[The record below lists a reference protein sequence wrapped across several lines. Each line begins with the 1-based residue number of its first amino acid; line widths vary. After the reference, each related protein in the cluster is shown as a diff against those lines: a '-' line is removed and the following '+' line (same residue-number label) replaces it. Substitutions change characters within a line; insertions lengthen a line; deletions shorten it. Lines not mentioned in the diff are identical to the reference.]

1 MPAKQIIFDAE
12 ARVALKRGADTLA
25 DAVKVTLGPRG
36 RNVVIQKSFGAP
48 LVTCDGVTVAK
59 EIELPDPYENMGAQL
74 LESIATKTNDVAGDG
89 TTTATLLGQEILH
102 EGLKNVTAGADPMQ
116 LKIGIDKA
124 VVAAVDA
131 ITAQS
136 RAVSTHEEILQV
148 AAIAANDPAND
159 SNIGTIVAEAIGKVG
174 EDGAIT
180 IEEGRTSETMVD
192 IVEGMQFD
200 RGFLSP
206 NFVTDAQEQV
216 VEFEN
221 PYILINTE
229 KISSVATLVPIME
242 KAMQL
247 GRPLF
252 IIAEDVEG
260 EALSAL
266 VVNKLRGT
274 LQVAAVKAPGFG
286 DRRKEMLEDIAILTD
301 GQVISEETG
310 IRLENIVVGM
320 LGTARRVVVDK
331 DNTTIVGG
339 SGARE
344 AVEGRVAQIRTQI
357 EETTSEYDREKLEE
371 RLAKLAGG
379 VAVVNVGAA
388 TEVEMK
394 EKKARFEDALAATR
408 AAVEE
413 GIVPGGGTALLRAS
427 ASLSG
432 LELDGDQN
440 TGLDIIRRSLLSPV
454 RAIAENAGLEG
465 SVVLAKVQEGEGNYG
480 FNAATDAYG
489 DMLEAG
495 IVDPTK
501 VVRSALQNASSIAGL
516 LLTTET
522 LVTEIEEPPDAAA
535 AAAAAADPHA
545 GHFH

>member
-1 MPAKQIIFDAE
+1 MPAKQIIFDEE

-74 LESIATKTNDVAGDG
+74 LQSIATKTNDVAGDG

-131 ITAQS
+131 ITARS
-136 RAVSTHEEILQV
+136 RAVNTHEEILQV
-148 AAIAANDPAND
+148 ASIAANDPAND
-159 SNIGTIVAEAIGKVG
+159 SNIGATVAEALEKVG
-174 EDGAIT
+174 KDGAIT
-180 IEEGRTSETMVD
+180 IEEGNTSETAVD

-206 NFVTDAQEQV
+206 NFVTDMQAQV
-216 VEFEN
+216 VEFAN

-229 KISSVATLVPIME
+229 KISTVTDLVPIME

-252 IIAEDVEG
+252 IIAEDIEG
-260 EALSAL
+260 EALSTL
-266 VVNKLRGT
+266 VVNKLRGN
-274 LQVAAVKAPGFG
+274 LQVAAVKSPGFG
-286 DRRKEMLEDIAILTD
+286 DRRKEMLEDIAILTG

-331 DNTTIVGG
+331 DNTTIVDG
-339 SGARE
+339 SGAKE
-344 AVEGRVAQIRTQI
+344 SVEGRVAQIRTQI

-413 GIVPGGGTALLRAS
+413 GIVPGGGIALLRAA
-427 ASLSG
+427 ASLSD
-432 LELDGDQN
+432 LELAGDQE
-440 TGLDIIRRSLLSPV
+440 TGINIIRRSLLSPV
-454 RAIAENAGLEG
+454 RAIAENAGMEG
-465 SVVLAKVQEGEGNYG
+465 SVVVAKVQEGEGNYG
-480 FNAATDAYG
+480 FNAATSEYG
-489 DMLEAG
+489 DMLEEG
-495 IVDPTK
+495 VVDPTK

-522 LVTEIEEPPDAAA
+522 LITEIEEPPDAD
-535 AAAAAADPHA
+535 AAAADPHA

>member
-1 MPAKQIIFDAE
+1 MPAKQIIFDEE

-124 VVAAVDA
+124 VDAVVDA
-131 ITAQS
+131 ISAQS
-136 RAVSTHEEILQV
+136 RAVDTHEEILQV
-148 AAIAANDPAND
+148 ASIAANDPAND
-159 SNIGTIVAEAIGKVG
+159 SNIGTIVAESIEKVG
-174 EDGAIT
+174 NDGAIT
-180 IEEGRTSETMVD
+180 IEEGKTSETMVD

-200 RGFLSP
+200 RGFLSS
-206 NFVTDAQEQV
+206 NFVTDVQAQV

-221 PYILINTE
+221 PFILINTE
-229 KISSVATLVPIME
+229 KISTVTDLAPIME
-242 KAMQL
+242 KAAQL

-252 IIAEDVEG
+252 VIAEDVEG
-260 EALSAL
+260 EALSTL
-266 VVNKLRGT
+266 VVNKLRGI

-286 DRRKEMLEDIAILTD
+286 DRRKEMLEDIATLTG

-310 IRLENIVVGM
+310 IRLENVVIGM

-339 SGARE
+339 TGAKE
-344 AVEGRVAQIRTQI
+344 SVDGRVAQIRRQI

-379 VAVVNVGAA
+379 IAVVNVGAA

-408 AAVEE
+408 AAIEE
-413 GIVPGGGTALLRAS
+413 GIVPGGGIALLRAAS
-427 ASLSG
+427 ALG
-432 LELDGDQN
+432 HLELEGDQE
-440 TGLDIIRRSLLSPV
+440 TGLNIIRRSLLSPV
-454 RAIAENAGLEG
+454 RAIAENAGMEG
-465 SVVLAKVQEGEGNYG
+465 SVVVAKIQEGEGNFG
-480 FNAATDAYG
+480 FNAATTEYG
-489 DMLEAG
+489 DMLEEG
-495 IVDPTK
+495 IIDPTK

-516 LLTTET
+516 LLITET
-522 LVTEIEEPPDAAA
+522 LITEIEEPPSMAG
-535 AAAAAADPHA
+535 AADPHA

>member
-1 MPAKQIIFDAE
+1 MPAKQIIFDEE

-124 VVAAVDA
+124 VGAVVDA
-131 ITAQS
+131 ISTQS
-136 RAVSTHEEILQV
+136 RAVNTHEEILQV
-148 AAIAANDPAND
+148 ASIAANDPAND
-159 SNIGTIVAEAIGKVG
+159 SNIGTIVAEAINKVG
-174 EDGAIT
+174 NDGAIT
-180 IEEGRTSETMVD
+180 IEEGKTSETQVD

-206 NFVTDAQEQV
+206 NFVTDQQAQV

-221 PYILINTE
+221 PFVLINTE
-229 KISSVATLVPIME
+229 KITTVMDLAPIME
-242 KAMQL
+242 KAVQL
-247 GRPLF
+247 ARPLF

-260 EALSAL
+260 EALSTL
-266 VVNKLRGT
+266 VVNKLRGI

-286 DRRKEMLEDIAILTD
+286 DRRKEMLEDIATLTG

-310 IRLENIVVGM
+310 IRLENVVIGM
-320 LGTARRVVVDK
+320 LGTARRVVIDK

-339 SGARE
+339 SGAKE
-344 AVEGRVAQIRTQI
+344 NVDGRVEQIRRQI
-357 EETTSEYDREKLEE
+357 EDTTSEYDREKLEE

-408 AAVEE
+408 AAIEE
-413 GIVPGGGTALLRAS
+413 GIVPGGGIALLRAAAALDS
-427 ASLSG
+427 
-432 LELDGDQN
+432 LELDGDQE
-440 TGLDIIRRSLLSPV
+440 TGRNIIRRSLLSPV
-454 RAIAENAGLEG
+454 RAIAENAGMEG
-465 SVVLAKVQEGEGNYG
+465 SVVVAKVQEAEGNFG
-480 FNAATDAYG
+480 FNAATTEYG
-489 DMLEAG
+489 DMLAEG
-495 IVDPTK
+495 VVDPTK

-522 LVTEIEEPPDAAA
+522 LITEIEEPPDMAAE
-535 AAAAAADPHA
+535 AADPHA

>member
-1 MPAKQIIFDAE
+1 MPAKQIIFDEE

-74 LESIATKTNDVAGDG
+74 LESIATKTNDIAGDG

-102 EGLKNVTAGADPMQ
+102 EGFKNVTAGADPMQ

-124 VVAAVDA
+124 VGAVVDA
-131 ITAQS
+131 ISTQS
-136 RAVSTHEEILQV
+136 RAVNTHEEILQV
-148 AAIAANDPAND
+148 ASIAANDPAND
-159 SNIGTIVAEAIGKVG
+159 SNIGTIVAESIEKVG
-174 EDGAIT
+174 NDGAIT
-180 IEEGRTSETMVD
+180 IEEGKTSETMVD

-200 RGFLSP
+200 RGFLSS
-206 NFVTDAQEQV
+206 NFVTDQQAQV

-221 PYILINTE
+221 PFVLINTE
-229 KISSVATLVPIME
+229 KISTVMDLAPIME
-242 KAMQL
+242 KAVQL
-247 GRPLF
+247 ARPLF

-266 VVNKLRGT
+266 VVNKLRGI
-274 LQVAAVKAPGFG
+274 LQVAAVKSPGFG
-286 DRRKEMLEDIAILTD
+286 DRRKEMLEDIATLTG

-310 IRLENIVVGM
+310 IRLENVVIGM
-320 LGTARRVVVDK
+320 LGTARRVIVDK

-339 SGARE
+339 SGAKE
-344 AVEGRVAQIRTQI
+344 NVEGRVEQIRAQI
-357 EETTSEYDREKLEE
+357 EDTTSEYDREKLEE

-408 AAVEE
+408 AAIEE
-413 GIVPGGGTALLRAS
+413 GIVPGGGIALLRAAAALDS
-427 ASLSG
+427 
-432 LELDGDQN
+432 LELEGDQG
-440 TGLDIIRRSLLSPV
+440 TGRDIIRRSLLSPA
-454 RAIAENAGLEG
+454 RAIAENAGMEG
-465 SVVLAKVQEGEGNYG
+465 SVVVAKIQEGEGNFG
-480 FNAATDAYG
+480 FNAATTEYG
-489 DMLEAG
+489 DMLQEG
-495 IVDPTK
+495 VVDPTK

-522 LVTEIEEPPDAAA
+522 LITEIEEPPDMAG
-535 AAAAAADPHA
+535 AADPHA

>member
-1 MPAKQIIFDAE
+1 MPAKQIIFDEE
-12 ARVALKRGADTLA
+12 ARVALKRGADKLA
-25 DAVKVTLGPRG
+25 NAVKVTLGPRG

-74 LESIATKTNDVAGDG
+74 LESIATKTNDIAGDG

-124 VVAAVDA
+124 VSAAVDA

-136 RAVSTHEEILQV
+136 RAVNTHAEILQV
-148 AAIAANDPAND
+148 ASIAANDPAND
-159 SNIGTIVAEAIGKVG
+159 SNIGTIVAEAIEKVG
-174 EDGAIT
+174 NDGAIT
-180 IEEGRTSETMVD
+180 IEEGKTSETMVD

-206 NFVTDAQEQV
+206 NFVTDMQAQV

-229 KISSVATLVPIME
+229 KITTVTDLVPIME

-252 IIAEDVEG
+252 IIAEDIEG
-260 EALSAL
+260 EALSTL

-286 DRRKEMLEDIAILTD
+286 DRRKEMLEDIAVLTG

-339 SGARE
+339 SGAKE
-344 AVEGRVAQIRTQI
+344 NVEGRVAQIRTQI

-388 TEVEMK
+388 TEMEMK

-408 AAVEE
+408 AAIEE
-413 GIVPGGGTALLRAS
+413 GIVPGGGIALLRA
-427 ASLSG
+427 AD
-432 LELDGDQN
+432 ELGNLTFDGDQE
-440 TGLDIIRRSLLSPV
+440 TGLNIIRRSLLSPV
-454 RAIAENAGLEG
+454 RAIAENAGEEG
-465 SVVLAKVQEGEGNYG
+465 SVVVAEIQAGEGNYG
-480 FNAATDAYG
+480 FNAATSEYG
-489 DMLEAG
+489 DMLESG
-495 IVDPTK
+495 VVDPTK

-522 LVTEIEEPPDAAA
+522 LITEIEEPPAPPEM
-535 AAAAAADPHA
+535 DPHA
-545 GHFH
+545 GHMH

>member
-1 MPAKQIIFDAE
+1 MPAKQIIFDEE

-25 DAVKVTLGPRG
+25 EAVKVTLGPRG

-74 LESIATKTNDVAGDG
+74 LESIATKTNDIAGDG

-124 VVAAVDA
+124 VGTVIDA
-131 ITAQS
+131 ISTQS
-136 RAVSTHEEILQV
+136 RAVNTHEEILQV
-148 AAIAANDPAND
+148 ASIAANDPANN
-159 SNIGTIVAEAIGKVG
+159 SNIGTIVAEAIDKVG
-174 EDGAIT
+174 NDGAIT
-180 IEEGRTSETMVD
+180 IEEGKTSETLVD

-200 RGFLSP
+200 RGFLSSH
-206 NFVTDAQEQV
+206 FVTDAQAQV

-221 PYILINTE
+221 PFVLINTE
-229 KISSVATLVPIME
+229 KITTVMDLAPIME
-242 KAMQL
+242 KAVQL
-247 GRPLF
+247 ARPLF

-286 DRRKEMLEDIAILTD
+286 DRRKEMLEDIATLTG

-310 IRLENIVVGM
+310 IRLENVVIGM

-339 SGARE
+339 SGAKE
-344 AVEGRVAQIRTQI
+344 NVEGRVAQIRNQI
-357 EETTSEYDREKLEE
+357 EDTTSEYDREKLEE

-388 TEVEMK
+388 TEIEMK

-408 AAVEE
+408 AAIEE
-413 GIVPGGGTALLRAS
+413 GIVPGGGIALLRAAAALDS
-427 ASLSG
+427 
-432 LELDGDQN
+432 LELEGDQG
-440 TGLDIIRRSLLSPV
+440 TGCNIIRRSLLSPV
-454 RAIAENAGLEG
+454 RAIAENAGAEG
-465 SVVLAKVQEGEGNYG
+465 SVVVAKVQEGEGNFG
-480 FNAATDAYG
+480 FNAATAEYG
-489 DMLEAG
+489 DMLAEG
-495 IVDPTK
+495 VVDPTK

-522 LVTEIEEPPDAAA
+522 LITEIEEPPDM
-535 AAAAAADPHA
+535 AAAAADPHA

>member
-1 MPAKQIIFDAE
+1 MPAKQIIFDEE

-74 LESIATKTNDVAGDG
+74 LQSIATKTNDVAGDG

-136 RAVSTHEEILQV
+136 RAVNTHAEILQV
-148 AAIAANDPAND
+148 ASIAANDPAND
-159 SNIGTIVAEAIGKVG
+159 SNIGATVAEALERVG
-174 EDGAIT
+174 NDGAIT
-180 IEEGRTSETMVD
+180 IEEGKTSETTVD

-206 NFVTDAQEQV
+206 NFVTDLEAQV

-221 PYILINTE
+221 PFILINTE
-229 KISSVATLVPIME
+229 KISTVADLVPIME
-242 KAMQL
+242 KTMQL

-260 EALSAL
+260 EALSTL
-266 VVNKLRGT
+266 VVNKLRAN

-286 DRRKEMLEDIAILTD
+286 DRRKEMLEDIAILTG

-339 SGARE
+339 SGVKE

-357 EETTSEYDREKLEE
+357 EETTSEYDQEKLEE

-413 GIVPGGGTALLRAS
+413 GIVPGGGTSLLRAA

-432 LELDGDQN
+432 VKLDGDQE
-440 TGLDIIRRSLLSPV
+440 TGLNIIRRSLLSPV
-454 RAIAENAGLEG
+454 RAIAENAGMEG
-465 SVVLAKVQEGEGNYG
+465 SVVVAKLQEGEGNYG
-480 FNAATDAYG
+480 FNAATSEYG
-489 DMLEAG
+489 DMLEEG
-495 IVDPTK
+495 VVDPTK

-522 LVTEIEEPPDAAA
+522 LITEIEEPPG

>member
-1 MPAKQIIFDAE
+1 MPAKQIIFDEE

-136 RAVSTHEEILQV
+136 RAVDTHAEILQV
-148 AAIAANDPAND
+148 ASIAANDPAND
-159 SNIGTIVAEAIGKVG
+159 SNIGATVAEALDRVG
-174 EDGAIT
+174 NDGAIT
-180 IEEGRTSETMVD
+180 IEEGKTSETTVD

-206 NFVTDAQEQV
+206 NFVTDMQAQV

-229 KISSVATLVPIME
+229 KISTVTDLVPIME
-242 KAMQL
+242 KTMQL

-260 EALSAL
+260 EALSTL
-266 VVNKLRGT
+266 VVNKLRGN

-286 DRRKEMLEDIAILTD
+286 DRRKEMLEDIAILTG

-339 SGARE
+339 SGAKE
-344 AVEGRVAQIRTQI
+344 AVDGRVAQIRTQI
-357 EETTSEYDREKLEE
+357 EETTSEYDQEKLEE

-413 GIVPGGGTALLRAS
+413 GIVPGGGIALLRAA

-432 LELDGDQN
+432 LELAGDQE
-440 TGLDIIRRSLLSPV
+440 TGLNIVRRSLLSPV
-454 RAIAENAGLEG
+454 RAIAENAGMEG
-465 SVVLAKVQEGEGNYG
+465 SVVVAKVQEGEGNYG
-480 FNAATDAYG
+480 FNAATTEYG
-489 DMLEAG
+489 DMLEEG
-495 IVDPTK
+495 VVDPTK

-522 LVTEIEEPPDAAA
+522 LITEIEEPPDAAA
-535 AAAAAADPHA
+535 AAADPHA

>member
-1 MPAKQIIFDAE
+1 MPAKQLIFDEE

-25 DAVKVTLGPRG
+25 NAVKVTLGPRG

-48 LVTCDGVTVAK
+48 LITCDGVTVAK
-59 EIELPDPYENMGAQL
+59 EIELEDPYENMGAQL

-124 VVAAVDA
+124 VDTAVNA
-131 ITAQS
+131 IAVQS
-136 RAVSTHEEILQV
+136 REVNTHDEILQV

-159 SNIGTIVAEAIGKVG
+159 SNIGTLIADAIEKVG
-174 EDGAIT
+174 NDGAIT
-180 IEEGRTSETMVD
+180 IEEGKTSETTVD

-206 NFVTDAQEQV
+206 NFVTDMEAQIV
-216 VEFEN
+216 DFEN
-221 PYILINTE
+221 PLILINTD
-229 KISSVATLVPIME
+229 KISSVLDIAPIME
-242 KAMQL
+242 KVMQL
-247 GRPLF
+247 GRPLL

-260 EALSAL
+260 EALSTL

-301 GQVISEETG
+301 GQVISEDAG

-320 LGTARRVVVDK
+320 LGAARRVTIDK

-339 SGARE
+339 SGAKE
-344 AVEGRVAQIRTQI
+344 SVEGRVKQIRMQI
-357 EETTSEYDREKLEE
+357 EDTTSEYDREKLEE

-394 EKKARFEDALAATR
+394 EKKARCEDALSATR
-408 AAVEE
+408 AAIEE
-413 GIVPGGGTALLRAS
+413 GIVAGGGTALLRVIS
-427 ASLSG
+427 AIEA
-432 LELDGDQN
+432 LELEGDQN
-440 TGLDIIRRSLLSPV
+440 TGLNIVREALRAPI

-465 SVVLAKVQEGEGNYG
+465 AVVLTKVEDGEGNYG
-480 FNAATDAYG
+480 FNAAIEEYG
-489 DMLEAG
+489 DMFEYG
-495 IVDPTK
+495 VIDPTK

-522 LVTEIEEPPDAAA
+522 LITEIEEPPDLSEAV
-535 AAAAAADPHA
+535 DPHDD
-545 GHFH
+545 HMH

>member
-1 MPAKQIIFDAE
+1 MPAKQIIFDEE

-25 DAVKVTLGPRG
+25 NAVKVTLGPRG
-36 RNVVIQKSFGAP
+36 RNVVIQRSFGAP

-124 VVAAVDA
+124 VTTVIDA
-131 ITAQS
+131 IAAQS
-136 RAVSTHEEILQV
+136 RAVNTHEEVLQV
-148 AAIAANDPAND
+148 ASIAANDPAND
-159 SNIGTIVAEAIGKVG
+159 SNIGSIVAQSLEQVGK
-174 EDGAIT
+174 DGAIT
-180 IEEGRTSETMVD
+180 IEEGRTSETTVD

-200 RGFLSP
+200 RGFLSA
-206 NFVTDAQEQV
+206 NFVTDEQAQV

-229 KISSVATLVPIME
+229 KISSVTDLAPILE
-242 KAMQL
+242 KTMQL
-247 GRPLF
+247 GRSLL

-260 EALSAL
+260 EALSTL
-266 VVNKLRGT
+266 VVNKLRAN

-286 DRRKEMLEDIAILTD
+286 DRRKEMLEDIAILTG

-320 LGTARRVVVDK
+320 LGTARRVVIDK

-339 SGARE
+339 TGAKE
-344 AVEGRVAQIRTQI
+344 GVDGRVAQIRTQI
-357 EETTSEYDREKLEE
+357 EETTSDYDREKLEE

-413 GIVPGGGTALLRAS
+413 GIVAGGGTALLRAAS
-427 ASLSG
+427 SLSALA
-432 LELDGDQN
+432 LEGDQD
-440 TGLDIIRRSLLSPV
+440 TGRNIIRQSLLSPI
-454 RAIAENAGLEG
+454 RAIAENAGMEG
-465 SVVLAKVQEGEGNYG
+465 SVVVANVQEGEGNYG
-480 FNAATDAYG
+480 FNAATNEYG
-489 DMLEAG
+489 DMLEEG

-522 LVTEIEEPPDAAA
+522 LITEIEEPPDP
-535 AAAAAADPHA
+535 AAAAADPHA

>member
-1 MPAKQIIFDAE
+1 MPAKQIIFDEE
-12 ARVALKRGADTLA
+12 ARVALKQGADILA

-59 EIELPDPYENMGAQL
+59 EIELPDPYQNMGAQL
-74 LESIATKTNDVAGDG
+74 LESIATKTNDIAGDG

-124 VVAAVDA
+124 VAAVVDA
-131 ITAQS
+131 ITTQS
-136 RAVSTHEEILQV
+136 RAVNTHEEILQV
-148 AAIAANDPAND
+148 ASIAANDPAND
-159 SNIGTIVAEAIGKVG
+159 SNIGTIVAESIGKVG
-174 EDGAIT
+174 NDGAIT
-180 IEEGRTSETMVD
+180 IEEGKTSETTVD

-200 RGFLSP
+200 RGFLSS
-206 NFVTDAQEQV
+206 NFVTDLQAQT

-221 PYILINTE
+221 PLILINTE
-229 KISSVATLVPIME
+229 KISTVTDLAPILE
-242 KAMQL
+242 KSMQL
-247 GRPLF
+247 GRPLL

-260 EALSAL
+260 EALSTL

-274 LQVAAVKAPGFG
+274 LQVAAVKSPGFG
-286 DRRKEMLEDIAILTD
+286 DRRKEMLEDIAILTG
-301 GQVISEETG
+301 GQVIAEETG

-320 LGTARRVVVDK
+320 LGTARRVIIDK

-339 SGARE
+339 SGAKPN
-344 AVEGRVAQIRTQI
+344 VDGRVAQIRKQI
-357 EETTSEYDREKLEE
+357 AETTSDYDREKLEE

-408 AAVEE
+408 AAIEE
-413 GIVPGGGTALLRAS
+413 GIVPGGGIALLRATT
-427 ASLSG
+427 SLDS
-432 LELDGDQN
+432 LELEGDQE
-440 TGLDIIRRSLLSPV
+440 TGGNIIRRSLLSPV
-454 RAIAENAGLEG
+454 RAIAENAGMEG
-465 SVVLAKVQEGEGNYG
+465 SVVVAKIQEGEGNFG
-480 FNAATDAYG
+480 FNAATAEYG

-495 IVDPTK
+495 VVDPTK

-522 LVTEIEEPPDAAA
+522 LITEIEEPPDM
-535 AAAAAADPHA
+535 AAAAADPHA

>member
-1 MPAKQIIFDAE
+1 MPAKQIIFDEE
-12 ARVALKRGADTLA
+12 ARVALKRGADILA

-74 LESIATKTNDVAGDG
+74 LESIATKTNDIAGDG

-102 EGLKNVTAGADPMQ
+102 EGFKNVTAGADPMQ

-124 VVAAVDA
+124 VSAAVDA

-136 RAVSTHEEILQV
+136 RAVNTHEEILQV
-148 AAIAANDPAND
+148 ASIAANDPAND
-159 SNIGTIVAEAIGKVG
+159 SDIGTIVAEAIEKVG
-174 EDGAIT
+174 NDGAIT
-180 IEEGRTSETMVD
+180 IEEGKTSETAVD

-206 NFVTDAQEQV
+206 NFVTDMQAQV

-229 KISSVATLVPIME
+229 KITTVTDLVPIME

-260 EALSAL
+260 EALSTL

-286 DRRKEMLEDIAILTD
+286 DRRKEMLEDIAILTG

-320 LGTARRVVVDK
+320 LGTARRVIVDK

-339 SGARE
+339 SGE
-344 AVEGRVAQIRTQI
+344 KENVDGRVAQIRQQI
-357 EETTSEYDREKLEE
+357 EDTTSEYDREKLEE

-408 AAVEE
+408 AAIEE
-413 GIVPGGGTALLRAS
+413 GIVPGGGIALLRAA
-427 ASLSG
+427 ASLSS
-432 LELDGDQN
+432 LELEGDQE
-440 TGLDIIRRSLLSPV
+440 TGLNIIRNSLISPV
-454 RAIAENAGLEG
+454 RAIAENAGMEG
-465 SVVLAKVQEGEGNYG
+465 SVVVAEVQAGEGNYG
-480 FNAATDAYG
+480 FNAATTEYG
-489 DMLEAG
+489 DMLEEG
-495 IVDPTK
+495 VVDPTK

-522 LVTEIEEPPDAAA
+522 LVTEIEEPPNMAAE
-535 AAAAAADPHA
+535 ADPHA

>member
-1 MPAKQIIFDAE
+1 MPAKQIIFDEE

-136 RAVSTHEEILQV
+136 RAVNTHAEILQV
-148 AAIAANDPAND
+148 ASIAANDPAND
-159 SNIGTIVAEAIGKVG
+159 SNIGATVAEALERVG
-174 EDGAIT
+174 NDGAIT
-180 IEEGRTSETMVD
+180 IEEGKTSETTVD

-206 NFVTDAQEQV
+206 NFVTDLEAQV

-221 PYILINTE
+221 PFILINTE
-229 KISSVATLVPIME
+229 KISTVADLVPIME
-242 KAMQL
+242 KTMQL

-260 EALSAL
+260 EALSTL
-266 VVNKLRGT
+266 VVNKLRAN

-286 DRRKEMLEDIAILTD
+286 DRRKEMLEDIAILTG
-301 GQVISEETG
+301 GQVISEEAG
-310 IRLENIVVGM
+310 IRLENVVVGM
-320 LGTARRVVVDK
+320 LGTARRIVVDK

-339 SGARE
+339 SGAKD

-408 AAVEE
+408 AAIEE
-413 GIVPGGGTALLRAS
+413 GIVPGGGTSLLRAA
-427 ASLSG
+427 ASLSNV
-432 LELDGDQN
+432 ELMGDQE
-440 TGLDIIRRSLLSPV
+440 TGLNIIRRSLLSPV
-454 RAIAENAGLEG
+454 RAIAENAGMEG
-465 SVVLAKVQEGEGNYG
+465 SVVVAKVQEGEGNYG
-480 FNAATDAYG
+480 FNAATTEYG
-489 DMLEAG
+489 DMLEEG
-495 IVDPTK
+495 VVDPTK

-522 LVTEIEEPPDAAA
+522 LITEIEEPPDAAA
-535 AAAAAADPHA
+535 AAADPHA

>member
-1 MPAKQIIFDAE
+1 MPAKQIIFDEE
-12 ARVALKRGADTLA
+12 ARTALKRGADTLA
-25 DAVKVTLGPRG
+25 NAVKVTLGPRG

-59 EIELPDPYENMGAQL
+59 EIELEDPYENMGAQL
-74 LESIATKTNDVAGDG
+74 LESIATKTNDIAGDG

-124 VVAAVDA
+124 IVAAVNA

-136 RAVSTHEEILQV
+136 RAVNTHEEILQV
-148 AAIAANDPAND
+148 ASIAANDPAND
-159 SNIGTIVAEAIGKVG
+159 SDIGTIVAEALNKVG
-174 EDGAIT
+174 NDGAIT
-180 IEEGRTSETMVD
+180 IEEGKTSETVVD
-192 IVEGMQFD
+192 VVEGMQFD

-206 NFVTDAQEQV
+206 NFVTDLQEQV
-216 VEFEN
+216 VELEN

-229 KISSVATLVPIME
+229 KISVVQTLVPILE
-242 KAMQL
+242 KVMQL
-247 GRPLF
+247 GRPLL

-260 EALSAL
+260 EALSTL
-266 VVNKLRGT
+266 VVNRLRGT
-274 LQVAAVKAPGFG
+274 MLAAAVKAPGFG
-286 DRRKEMLEDIAILTD
+286 DRRKEMLEDIAVLTD

-320 LGTARRVVVDK
+320 LGTARRVVIDK

-339 SGARE
+339 SGVKENVDA
-344 AVEGRVAQIRTQI
+344 RVAQIRAQI

-408 AAVEE
+408 AAV
-413 GIVPGGGTALLRAS
+413 
-427 ASLSG
+427 
-432 LELDGDQN
+432 
-440 TGLDIIRRSLLSPV
+440 
-454 RAIAENAGLEG
+454 
-465 SVVLAKVQEGEGNYG
+465 
-480 FNAATDAYG
+480 
-489 DMLEAG
+489 
-495 IVDPTK
+495 
-501 VVRSALQNASSIAGL
+501 
-516 LLTTET
+516 
-522 LVTEIEEPPDAAA
+522 
-535 AAAAAADPHA
+535 
-545 GHFH
+545 

>member
-1 MPAKQIIFDAE
+1 MPAKQIIFDEE

-74 LESIATKTNDVAGDG
+74 LESIATKTNDIAGDG

-124 VVAAVDA
+124 VSAAVDA

-136 RAVSTHEEILQV
+136 RAVNTHEEILQV
-148 AAIAANDPAND
+148 ASIAANDPAND
-159 SNIGTIVAEAIGKVG
+159 SNIGTIVAESIEKVG
-174 EDGAIT
+174 NDGAIT
-180 IEEGRTSETMVD
+180 IEEGRTSETTVD

-206 NFVTDAQEQV
+206 NFVTNLEEQI

-229 KISSVATLVPIME
+229 KISTVTDLAPIME
-242 KAMQL
+242 KAVQL
-247 GRPLF
+247 GRALF

-260 EALSAL
+260 EALSTL

-286 DRRKEMLEDIAILTD
+286 DRRKEMLEDIAILTG
-301 GQVISEETG
+301 GQVISEEAG
-310 IRLENIVVGM
+310 IRLENVVVGM

-339 SGARE
+339 SGAKE
-344 AVEGRVAQIRTQI
+344 SIDGRVIQIRRQI
-357 EETTSEYDREKLEE
+357 EETTSDYDREKLEE

-408 AAVEE
+408 AAIEE
-413 GIVPGGGTALLRAS
+413 GIVPGGGISLLRA
-427 ASLSG
+427 ASSLG
-432 LELDGDQN
+432 DLELEGDQE
-440 TGLDIIRRSLLSPV
+440 TGLNIIRRSLLSPV
-454 RAIAENAGLEG
+454 RAISENAGMEG
-465 SVVLAKVQEGEGNYG
+465 SVVVSKVQDGEGNYG
-480 FNAATDAYG
+480 FNAATAEYG
-489 DMLEAG
+489 DMLEEG

-522 LVTEIEEPPDAAA
+522 LITEIEEPPEPAEM
-535 AAAAAADPHA
+535 DPHA

>member
-1 MPAKQIIFDAE
+1 MPAKQIIFDEE

-25 DAVKVTLGPRG
+25 NAVKVTLGPRG

-59 EIELPDPYENMGAQL
+59 EIELEDPYENMGAQL
-74 LESIATKTNDVAGDG
+74 LESIATKTNDIAGDG

-136 RAVSTHEEILQV
+136 RAVNTHEEILQV
-148 AAIAANDPAND
+148 ASIAANDPAND
-159 SNIGTIVAEAIGKVG
+159 SDIGTIVAEALDKVG
-174 EDGAIT
+174 NDGAIT
-180 IEEGRTSETMVD
+180 IEEGKTSETVVD
-192 IVEGMQFD
+192 VVEGMQFD

-206 NFVTDAQEQV
+206 NFVTDLQEQV
-216 VEFEN
+216 VELEN

-229 KISSVATLVPIME
+229 KISAVQTLVPILE
-242 KAMQL
+242 KVMQL
-247 GRPLF
+247 GRPLL

-260 EALSAL
+260 EALSTL
-266 VVNKLRGT
+266 VVNRLRGT
-274 LQVAAVKAPGFG
+274 MLAAAVKAPGFG
-286 DRRKEMLEDIAILTD
+286 DRRKEMLEDIAVLTG

-320 LGTARRVVVDK
+320 LGTARRVVIDK

-339 SGARE
+339 NGAKE
-344 AVEGRVAQIRTQI
+344 NVDGRVAQIRTQI

-408 AAVEE
+408 AAIEE
-413 GIVPGGGTALLRAS
+413 GIVPGGGVALLRA
-427 ASLSG
+427 AAALDA
-432 LELDGDQN
+432 LELEADQG
-440 TGLDIIRRSLLSPV
+440 TGLNIVRSTLLSPV
-454 RAIAENAGLEG
+454 RAIAENAGEEG
-465 SVVLAKVQEGEGNYG
+465 PVVVAAVQEGEGNFG
-480 FNAATDAYG
+480 FNAATCEYG
-489 DMLEAG
+489 DMIEGG

-516 LLTTET
+516 LLTTESLIT
-522 LVTEIEEPPDAAA
+522 DIEEPPELGE
-535 AAAAAADPHA
+535 AADPHA

>member
-1 MPAKQIIFDAE
+1 MPAKQIIFDEE
-12 ARVALKRGADTLA
+12 ARIALKRGADKLA

-59 EIELPDPYENMGAQL
+59 EIELEEPYENMGAQL
-74 LESIATKTNDVAGDG
+74 LESIATKTNDIAGDG

-124 VVAAVDA
+124 VAAAVEA
-131 ITAQS
+131 ITTQS
-136 RAVSTHEEILQV
+136 RNVNTHEEILQI
-148 AAIAANDPAND
+148 AAIAANDPANA
-159 SNIGTIVAEAIGKVG
+159 SNIGLIIAEAIEKVG
-174 EDGAIT
+174 NDGAIT
-180 IEEGRTSETMVD
+180 IEEGKTSETAVD

-200 RGFLSP
+200 RGYLSA
-206 NFVTDAQEQV
+206 NFVTDTEAQV

-221 PYILINTE
+221 PFILINTE
-229 KISSVATLVPIME
+229 KITTVTDLIPIME
-242 KAMQL
+242 KVMQL
-247 GRPLF
+247 GRPLL

-266 VVNKLRGT
+266 VVNKLRSN
-274 LQVAAVKAPGFG
+274 LEVAAVKAPGFG
-286 DRRKEMLEDIAILTD
+286 DRRKEILDDIGILTG
-301 GQVISEETG
+301 GQVISADAG

-320 LGTARRVVVDK
+320 LGNARRVVIDK

-339 SGARE
+339 SGAKE
-344 AVEGRVAQIRTQI
+344 GVEGRVAQLRTQI
-357 EETTSEYDREKLEE
+357 EETTSDYDREKLEE

-408 AAVEE
+408 AAIEE
-413 GIVPGGGTALLRAS
+413 GIVPGGGVALLRA
-427 ASLSG
+427 ANGLDA
-432 LELDGDQN
+432 LELEGEQA
-440 TGLDIIRRSLLSPV
+440 TGLNIVKRSLLSPV
-454 RAIAENAGLEG
+454 RAIAENAGMEG
-465 SVVLAKVQEGEGNYG
+465 SVVVSKVQKGEGNYG
-480 FNAATDAYG
+480 FNAATAQYG
-489 DMLEAG
+489 DMLEDG
-495 IVDPTK
+495 VVDPTK
-501 VVRSALQNASSIAGL
+501 VVRAALQNASSIAGL

-522 LVTEIEEPPDAAA
+522 LITEIEEPPAAA
-535 AAAAAADPHA
+535 PAAQPHA
-545 GHFH
+545 DHFH

>member
-1 MPAKQIIFDAE
+1 MAAKQIIFDEE

-25 DAVKVTLGPRG
+25 DVVKVTLGPRG

-74 LESIATKTNDVAGDG
+74 LQSIATKTNDVAGDG

-131 ITAQS
+131 ITARS
-136 RAVSTHEEILQV
+136 RAVNTHEEILQV
-148 AAIAANDPAND
+148 ASIAANDPAND
-159 SNIGTIVAEAIGKVG
+159 SNIGATVAEALEKVG
-174 EDGAIT
+174 KDGAIT
-180 IEEGRTSETMVD
+180 IEEGNTSETAVD

-206 NFVTDAQEQV
+206 NFVTDMQAQV
-216 VEFEN
+216 VEFAN

-229 KISSVATLVPIME
+229 KISTVTDLVPIME

-252 IIAEDVEG
+252 IIAEDIEG
-260 EALSAL
+260 EALSTL
-266 VVNKLRGT
+266 VVNKLRGN
-274 LQVAAVKAPGFG
+274 LQVAAVKSPGFG
-286 DRRKEMLEDIAILTD
+286 DRRKEMLEDIAILTG

-320 LGTARRVVVDK
+320 LGTARRVIVDK
-331 DNTTIVGG
+331 DNTTIVDG
-339 SGARE
+339 SGAKE
-344 AVEGRVAQIRTQI
+344 SVEGRVTQIRTQI

-394 EKKARFEDALAATR
+394 EKKTRFEDALAATR

-413 GIVPGGGTALLRAS
+413 GIVPGGGIALLRAA
-427 ASLSG
+427 ASLSD
-432 LELDGDQN
+432 LELAGDQE
-440 TGLDIIRRSLLSPV
+440 TGINIIRRSLLSPV
-454 RAIAENAGLEG
+454 RAIAENAGMEG
-465 SVVLAKVQEGEGNYG
+465 SVVVAKVQEGEGNYG
-480 FNAATDAYG
+480 FNAATSEYG
-489 DMLEAG
+489 DMLEEG
-495 IVDPTK
+495 VVDPTK

-522 LVTEIEEPPDAAA
+522 LITEIEEPPDAD
-535 AAAAAADPHA
+535 AAAADPHA

>member
-1 MPAKQIIFDAE
+1 MPAKQIIFDEE

-25 DAVKVTLGPRG
+25 NAVKVTLGPRG

-124 VVAAVDA
+124 VTTVVDA
-131 ITAQS
+131 IAAQS
-136 RAVSTHEEILQV
+136 RAVNTHEEISQV
-148 AAIAANDPAND
+148 ASIAANDPAND
-159 SNIGTIVAEAIGKVG
+159 SNIGRIVAESLGKVG
-174 EDGAIT
+174 NDGAIT
-180 IEEGRTSETMVD
+180 IEEGKTSETTVD

-206 NFVTDAQEQV
+206 NFVTDEQAQV

-221 PYILINTE
+221 PYVLINTE
-229 KISSVATLVPIME
+229 KISSVTDLAPILE
-242 KAMQL
+242 KTMQL
-247 GRPLF
+247 GRSLL

-260 EALSAL
+260 EALSTL
-266 VVNKLRGT
+266 VVNKLRGN

-286 DRRKEMLEDIAILTD
+286 DRRKEMLEDIAILTG

-339 SGARE
+339 SGAKE
-344 AVEGRVAQIRTQI
+344 AVDGRVAQIRTQI
-357 EETTSEYDREKLEE
+357 EDTTSEYDREKLEE

-379 VAVVNVGAA
+379 IAVVNVGAS

-394 EKKARFEDALAATR
+394 ERKARFEDALAATR

-413 GIVPGGGTALLRAS
+413 GIVAGGGTALLRAAS
-427 ASLSG
+427 ALNA
-432 LELDGDQN
+432 LELEGDQD
-440 TGLDIIRRSLLSPV
+440 TGRNIIRQSLHSPV
-454 RAIAENAGLEG
+454 RAIAENAGMEG
-465 SVVLAKVQEGEGNYG
+465 SVVVAKVQEGEGNYG
-480 FNAATDAYG
+480 FNAATNAYG
-489 DMLEAG
+489 DMLEEG

-522 LVTEIEEPPDAAA
+522 LITEIEEPPDLTAE
-535 AAAAAADPHA
+535 ADPHA

>member
-1 MPAKQIIFDAE
+1 MTAKQIIFDEE
-12 ARVALKRGADTLA
+12 ARVALKRGADILA
-25 DAVKVTLGPRG
+25 NAVKVTLGPRG

-48 LVTCDGVTVAK
+48 VVTSDGVSVAK
-59 EIELPDPYENMGAQL
+59 EIELPNPYENMGAQL

-89 TTTATLLGQEILH
+89 TTTATVLGQEILH

-124 VVAAVDA
+124 VNAAVSV
-131 ITAQS
+131 ISSQS
-136 RAVSTHEEILQV
+136 RDVNTHEEILQV
-148 AAIAANDPAND
+148 ASIAANDPAND
-159 SNIGTIVAEAIGKVG
+159 SNIGTIIAEAIEKVG
-174 EDGAIT
+174 NDGAIT
-180 IEEGRTSETMVD
+180 IEEGKTSEITVD

-206 NFVTDAQEQV
+206 NFVTDIKEQV

-229 KISSVATLVPIME
+229 KISTVTDLVPIME
-242 KAMQL
+242 KVMQL
-247 GRPLF
+247 GRPLL
-252 IIAEDVEG
+252 IIAEDVEN
-260 EALSAL
+260 EALSTL
-266 VVNKLRGT
+266 VVNALRGN

-286 DRRKEMLEDIAILTD
+286 DRRKEMLEDIAVLTG
-301 GQVISEETG
+301 GQVISEDAG

-320 LGTARRVVVDK
+320 LGTASRVRVDK

-339 SGARE
+339 FGVRE
-344 AVEGRVAQIRTQI
+344 NIEGRVTQIRRQI

-388 TEVEMK
+388 TEIEMK
-394 EKKARFEDALAATR
+394 EKKARCEDALSATR
-408 AAVEE
+408 AAIEE
-413 GIVPGGGTALLRAS
+413 GIVAGGGIALLRS
-427 ASLSG
+427 ISG
-432 LELDGDQN
+432 IDDLDLQGDQD
-440 TGLDIIRRSLLSPV
+440 TGLSIVRAALRSPV

-465 SVVLAKVQEGEGNYG
+465 SVILANVESGEGNYG
-480 FNAATDAYG
+480 FNAASEEYG
-489 DMLEAG
+489 DLIEDG
-495 IVDPTK
+495 VIDPTK

-522 LVTEIEEPPDAAA
+522 LITEIEEPPELPDM
-535 AAAAAADPHA
+535 DPHA
-545 GHFH
+545 GHGHMD

>member
-1 MPAKQIIFDAE
+1 MPAKQIIFDEE

-36 RNVVIQKSFGAP
+36 RNVVIQRSFGAP

-74 LESIATKTNDVAGDG
+74 LESIATKTNDTAGDG

-124 VVAAVDA
+124 VGAVVDA

-136 RAVSTHEEILQV
+136 RAVNTHEEILQV

-159 SNIGTIVAEAIGKVG
+159 SHIGTIVAEAIDKVG
-174 EDGAIT
+174 NDGAIT
-180 IEEGRTSETMVD
+180 IEEGRTSEILVD

-206 NFVTDAQEQV
+206 NFVTDLQEQI

-229 KISSVATLVPIME
+229 KITTVADLVPIME
-242 KAMQL
+242 KVMQL

-252 IIAEDVEG
+252 IIAEDIEG
-260 EALSAL
+260 EALSTL

-274 LQVAAVKAPGFG
+274 LNVAAVKAPGFG

-301 GQVISEETG
+301 GQVISEDTG

-320 LGTARRVVVDK
+320 LGTARRVIVDK
-331 DNTTIVGG
+331 DNTTIIGG
-339 SGARE
+339 GGEKA
-344 AVEGRVAQIRTQI
+344 AIDGRITQIRRQI
-357 EETTSEYDREKLEE
+357 EETTSDYDREKLEE

-379 VAVVNVGAA
+379 VAVINVGAA

-408 AAVEE
+408 AAIEE
-413 GIVPGGGTALLRAS
+413 GIVPGGGIALLRA
-427 ASLSG
+427 AAALNDLT
-432 LELDGDQN
+432 LEGDQE
-440 TGLDIIRRSLLSPV
+440 TGRNIIRRSLLSPL
-454 RAIAENAGLEG
+454 RAIAENAGMEG
-465 SVVLAKVQEGEGNYG
+465 SVVVAKVQDGEGNYG
-480 FNAATDAYG
+480 FNAATAEYG
-489 DMLEAG
+489 DMLEDG
-495 IVDPTK
+495 VVDPTK

-522 LVTEIEEPPDAAA
+522 LITEIEEPPAPMEM
-535 AAAAAADPHA
+535 DPHA
-545 GHFH
+545 GHYH

>member
-1 MPAKQIIFDAE
+1 MPAKQIIFDEA
-12 ARVALKRGADTLA
+12 ARVALKRGADILA

-74 LESIATKTNDVAGDG
+74 LESIATKTNDIAGDG

-102 EGLKNVTAGADPMQ
+102 EGFKNVTAGADPMQ

-124 VVAAVDA
+124 VNAAIDA

-136 RAVSTHEEILQV
+136 RAVNTHEEILQV
-148 AAIAANDPAND
+148 ASIAANDPAND
-159 SNIGTIVAEAIGKVG
+159 SDIGAIVAEAIEKVG
-174 EDGAIT
+174 NDGAIT
-180 IEEGRTSETMVD
+180 IEEGKTSETAVD

-206 NFVTDAQEQV
+206 NFVTDMQAQV

-221 PYILINTE
+221 PFILINTE
-229 KISSVATLVPIME
+229 KISTVADLVPIME

-260 EALSAL
+260 EALSTL

-274 LQVAAVKAPGFG
+274 LQVAAVKSPGFG
-286 DRRKEMLEDIAILTD
+286 DRRKEMLEDIAILTG

-339 SGARE
+339 SGVKE
-344 AVEGRVAQIRTQI
+344 SVEGRVAQIRQQI
-357 EETTSEYDREKLEE
+357 EDTTSEYDREKLEE

-388 TEVEMK
+388 TEMEMK

-408 AAVEE
+408 AAIEE
-413 GIVPGGGTALLRAS
+413 GIVPGGGTALLRA
-427 ASLSG
+427 ATSLGG
-432 LELDGDQN
+432 LELDGDQE
-440 TGLDIIRRSLLSPV
+440 TGLNIIRSSLISPV
-454 RAIAENAGLEG
+454 RAIAENAGMEG
-465 SVVLAKVQEGEGNYG
+465 SVVVAEVQAGEGNYG
-480 FNAATDAYG
+480 FNAATTEYG
-489 DMLEAG
+489 DMLEEG

-522 LVTEIEEPPDAAA
+522 LVTEIEEPPDMSAE
-535 AAAAAADPHA
+535 AADPHA

>member
-1 MPAKQIIFDAE
+1 MPAKQIIFDEE
-12 ARVALKRGADTLA
+12 ARVALKRGADALA

-124 VVAAVDA
+124 VTAAVDA

-136 RAVSTHEEILQV
+136 RAVNTHEEILQV
-148 AAIAANDPAND
+148 ASIAANDPAND
-159 SNIGTIVAEAIGKVG
+159 SNIGTIVAESIDKVG
-174 EDGAIT
+174 KDGAIT
-180 IEEGRTSETMVD
+180 IEEGRTSETMVE

-206 NFVTDAQEQV
+206 NFVTDAQDQI
-216 VEFEN
+216 VEFQN

-229 KISSVATLVPIME
+229 KISSVTNLVPIME

-286 DRRKEMLEDIAILTD
+286 DRRKEMLEDIAILTG

-344 AVEGRVAQIRTQI
+344 DVEGRVAQIRTQI

-394 EKKARFEDALAATR
+394 ERKARFEDALAATR

-427 ASLSG
+427 ASLSE
-432 LELDGDQN
+432 LELDGDQS

-465 SVVLAKVQEGEGNYG
+465 SVVLAKVQEGEDSYG
-480 FNAATDAYG
+480 FDAASAEYG

-522 LVTEIEEPPDAAA
+522 LITEIEEPPGAAA
-535 AAAAAADPHA
+535 AGAVDPHA

>member
-1 MPAKQIIFDAE
+1 MPAKQIIFDEE

-136 RAVSTHEEILQV
+136 RAVNTHAEVLQV
-148 AAIAANDPAND
+148 ASIAANDPAND
-159 SNIGTIVAEAIGKVG
+159 SNIGATVAEALERVG
-174 EDGAIT
+174 NDGAIT
-180 IEEGRTSETMVD
+180 IEEGKTSETTVD

-206 NFVTDAQEQV
+206 NFVTDMQAQV

-229 KISSVATLVPIME
+229 KISTVTDLVPIME

-260 EALSAL
+260 EALSTL

-286 DRRKEMLEDIAILTD
+286 DRRKEMLEDIAILTG

-320 LGTARRVVVDK
+320 LGTARRVVIDK

-339 SGARE
+339 SGAKE

-357 EETTSEYDREKLEE
+357 EETTSEYDQEKLEE

-413 GIVPGGGTALLRAS
+413 GIVPGGGTALLRAAS
-427 ASLSG
+427 SLSG
-432 LELDGDQN
+432 LELEGDQE
-440 TGLDIIRRSLLSPV
+440 TGLNIIRRSLLSPV
-454 RAIAENAGLEG
+454 RAIAENAGMEG
-465 SVVLAKVQEGEGNYG
+465 SVVVANIQEGEGNYG
-480 FNAATDAYG
+480 FNAATTEYG
-489 DMLEAG
+489 DMLEEG

-522 LVTEIEEPPDAAA
+522 LITEIEEPPGAAA
-535 AAAAAADPHA
+535 APVDPHA

>member
-1 MPAKQIIFDAE
+1 MPAKQIIFDEE

-124 VVAAVDA
+124 VGAAVDA
-131 ITAQS
+131 ISTQS
-136 RAVSTHEEILQV
+136 RAVNTHEEILQV
-148 AAIAANDPAND
+148 ASIAANDPAND
-159 SNIGTIVAEAIGKVG
+159 SNIGTIVAEALDKVG
-174 EDGAIT
+174 NDGAIT
-180 IEEGRTSETMVD
+180 IEEGKTSETQVD

-200 RGFLSP
+200 RGFLSS
-206 NFVTDAQEQV
+206 NFVTDPQAQV

-221 PYILINTE
+221 PFVLINTE
-229 KISSVATLVPIME
+229 KITTVMDLAPIME
-242 KAMQL
+242 KAVQL
-247 GRPLF
+247 ARPLF

-260 EALSAL
+260 EALSTL
-266 VVNKLRGT
+266 VVNKLRGI

-286 DRRKEMLEDIAILTD
+286 DRRKEMLEDIATLTG

-310 IRLENIVVGM
+310 IRLENVVIGM
-320 LGTARRVVVDK
+320 LGTARRVVIDK

-339 SGARE
+339 SGAKE
-344 AVEGRVAQIRTQI
+344 NVEGRVEQIRKQI
-357 EETTSEYDREKLEE
+357 EDTTSEYDREKLEE

-408 AAVEE
+408 AAIEE
-413 GIVPGGGTALLRAS
+413 GIVPGGGIALLRAAAALDS
-427 ASLSG
+427 
-432 LELDGDQN
+432 LELDGDQE
-440 TGLDIIRRSLLSPV
+440 TGCNIIRRSLLSPV
-454 RAIAENAGLEG
+454 RAIAENAGMEG
-465 SVVLAKVQEGEGNYG
+465 SVVVAKVQEAEGNFG
-480 FNAATDAYG
+480 FNAATTEYG
-489 DMLEAG
+489 DMLAEG
-495 IVDPTK
+495 VVDPTK

-522 LVTEIEEPPDAAA
+522 LITEIEEPPDMAAE
-535 AAAAAADPHA
+535 AADPHA

>member
-1 MPAKQIIFDAE
+1 MPAKQIIFDEE

-124 VVAAVDA
+124 VDAVVDA
-131 ITAQS
+131 ISAQS
-136 RAVSTHEEILQV
+136 RAVDTHEEILQV
-148 AAIAANDPAND
+148 ASIAANDPAND
-159 SNIGTIVAEAIGKVG
+159 SNIGTIVAESIGKVG
-174 EDGAIT
+174 NDGAIT
-180 IEEGRTSETMVD
+180 IEEGKTSETMVD

-200 RGFLSP
+200 RGFLSS
-206 NFVTDAQEQV
+206 NFVTDVQAQV

-221 PYILINTE
+221 PFILINTE
-229 KISSVATLVPIME
+229 KISTVTDLAPIME
-242 KAMQL
+242 KAAQL

-260 EALSAL
+260 EALSTL
-266 VVNKLRGT
+266 VVNKLRGI

-286 DRRKEMLEDIAILTD
+286 DRRKEMLEDIATLTG

-310 IRLENIVVGM
+310 IRLENVVIGM

-339 SGARE
+339 SGAKE
-344 AVEGRVAQIRTQI
+344 SVEGRVAQIRRQI

-408 AAVEE
+408 AAIEE
-413 GIVPGGGTALLRAS
+413 GIVPGGGIALLRAAS
-427 ASLSG
+427 ALG
-432 LELDGDQN
+432 HLELEGDQE
-440 TGLDIIRRSLLSPV
+440 TGLNIIRRSLLSPV
-454 RAIAENAGLEG
+454 RAIAENAGMEG
-465 SVVLAKVQEGEGNYG
+465 SVVVAKIQEGEGNFG
-480 FNAATDAYG
+480 FNAATTEYG
-489 DMLEAG
+489 DMLEEG
-495 IVDPTK
+495 IIDPTK

-516 LLTTET
+516 LLITET
-522 LVTEIEEPPDAAA
+522 LITEIEEPPSMAMAE
-535 AAAAAADPHA
+535 AADPHA

>member
-1 MPAKQIIFDAE
+1 MPAKQIIFDEE

-25 DAVKVTLGPRG
+25 DAVKITLGPRG
-36 RNVVIQKSFGAP
+36 RNVVIHRSFGAP

-124 VVAAVDA
+124 VTAAVDA

-136 RAVSTHEEILQV
+136 RAVNTHEEILQV
-148 AAIAANDPAND
+148 ASIAANDPAND
-159 SNIGTIVAEAIGKVG
+159 SNIGTIVAESIDKVG
-174 EDGAIT
+174 KDGAIT
-180 IEEGRTSETMVD
+180 IEEGRTSETTVD

-206 NFVTDAQEQV
+206 NFVTDVQDQV

-229 KISSVATLVPIME
+229 KISAVANLVPIME
-242 KAMQL
+242 KATQL

-260 EALSAL
+260 EALSTL

-286 DRRKEMLEDIAILTD
+286 DRRKEMLEDIAILTG

-344 AVEGRVAQIRTQI
+344 AVDGRVAQIRTQI

-388 TEVEMK
+388 TEIEMK
-394 EKKARFEDALAATR
+394 ERKARFEDALAATR

-413 GIVPGGGTALLRAS
+413 GVVPGGGTALLRAS
-427 ASLSG
+427 VSLSG

-440 TGLDIIRRSLLSPV
+440 TGLDIVRRSLLSPV

-480 FNAATDAYG
+480 FDAAATEYG
-489 DMLEAG
+489 DMVEAG

-522 LVTEIEEPPDAAA
+522 LITEIEEPPDAAGA
-535 AAAAAADPHA
+535 VDPHA

>member
-1 MPAKQIIFDAE
+1 MPAKQLIFDEE
-12 ARVALKRGADTLA
+12 ARVALKRGADKLA
-25 DAVKVTLGPRG
+25 NAVKVTLGPRG

-59 EIELPDPYENMGAQL
+59 EIELQDPYENMGAQL

-124 VVAAVDA
+124 VAAAVDA
-131 ITAQS
+131 ITSQS
-136 RAVSTHEEILQV
+136 REVNTHEEIAQV
-148 AAIAANDPAND
+148 ASIAANDPAND
-159 SNIGTIVAEAIGKVG
+159 SDIGELIADAIGKVG
-174 EDGAIT
+174 NDGAIT
-180 IEEGRTSETMVD
+180 VEEGKTSETTVD

-206 NFVTDAQEQV
+206 HFVTDMETQV
-216 VEFEN
+216 VELEN
-221 PYILINTE
+221 PYILINTD
-229 KISSVATLVPIME
+229 KISNVHDLIPILD
-242 KAMQL
+242 KVMQL
-247 GRPLF
+247 SRPLL

-260 EALSAL
+260 EALSTL

-286 DRRKEMLEDIAILTD
+286 DRRKEMLEDIAVLT
-301 GQVISEETG
+301 GGHVISEDAG

-320 LGTARRVVVDK
+320 LGTTQRVVIDQ

-339 SGARE
+339 TGAKE
-344 AVEGRVAQIRTQI
+344 NVEGRIGQIRRQI
-357 EETTSEYDREKLEE
+357 EDTTSDYDREKLEE

-388 TEVEMK
+388 TEIEMK
-394 EKKARFEDALAATR
+394 EKKARCEDALAATR
-408 AAVEE
+408 AAVDE
-413 GIVPGGGTALLRAS
+413 GIVPGGGISLLRAIKDMDT
-427 ASLSG
+427 
-432 LELDGDQN
+432 LELEGDQE
-440 TGLDIIRRSLLSPV
+440 TGRNIV
-454 RAIAENAGLEG
+454 REALKAPLKSIAENAGFEG
-465 SVVLAKVQEGEGNYG
+465 AVVLSQVENAEGNYG
-480 FNAATDAYG
+480 FNAATEEYG
-489 DMLEAG
+489 DMIEYG
-495 IVDPTK
+495 VIDPTK

-522 LVTEIEEPPDAAA
+522 LITEIEEPPDFSDMG
-535 AAAAAADPHA
+535 DPDDYMH
-545 GHFH
+545 

>member
-1 MPAKQIIFDAE
+1 MPAKQIIFDEE

-136 RAVSTHEEILQV
+136 RAVDTHAEVLQV
-148 AAIAANDPAND
+148 ASIAANDPAND
-159 SNIGTIVAEAIGKVG
+159 SNIGATVAEALDRVG
-174 EDGAIT
+174 NDGAIT
-180 IEEGRTSETMVD
+180 IEEGKTSETTVD

-206 NFVTDAQEQV
+206 NFVTDVQAQV

-229 KISSVATLVPIME
+229 KISTVADLVPIME
-242 KAMQL
+242 KTMQL

-260 EALSAL
+260 EALSTL
-266 VVNKLRGT
+266 VVNKLRGN

-286 DRRKEMLEDIAILTD
+286 DRRKEMLEDIAILTG

-339 SGARE
+339 SGAKE
-344 AVEGRVAQIRTQI
+344 AVDGRVAQIRTQI
-357 EETTSEYDREKLEE
+357 EETTSEYDQEKLEE

-408 AAVEE
+408 AAIEE
-413 GIVPGGGTALLRAS
+413 GIVPGGGIALLRAA

-432 LELDGDQN
+432 LELAGDQE
-440 TGLDIIRRSLLSPV
+440 TGLNIVRRSLLSPV
-454 RAIAENAGLEG
+454 RAIAENAGMEG
-465 SVVLAKVQEGEGNYG
+465 SVVVANVQEGEGNYG
-480 FNAATDAYG
+480 FNAATTEYG
-489 DMLEAG
+489 DMLEEG
-495 IVDPTK
+495 VVDPTK

-522 LVTEIEEPPDAAA
+522 LITEIEEPPDAAA
-535 AAAAAADPHA
+535 AAADPHA

>member
-1 MPAKQIIFDAE
+1 MPAKQIIFDEE
-12 ARVALKRGADTLA
+12 ARVALKRGADILA

-124 VVAAVDA
+124 VVGAVDA

-136 RAVSTHEEILQV
+136 RAVNTHDEILQV
-148 AAIAANDPAND
+148 ASIAANDPAND
-159 SNIGTIVAEAIGKVG
+159 SNIGATVAEALERVGK
-174 EDGAIT
+174 DGAIT
-180 IEEGRTSETMVD
+180 IEEGNTSETAVD

-206 NFVTDAQEQV
+206 NFVTDMQAQV
-216 VEFEN
+216 VEFAN

-229 KISSVATLVPIME
+229 KISTVTDLVPIME

-260 EALSAL
+260 EALSTL
-266 VVNKLRGT
+266 VVNKLRGN

-286 DRRKEMLEDIAILTD
+286 DRRKEMLEDIAILTG

-339 SGARE
+339 SGAKE
-344 AVEGRVAQIRTQI
+344 SVEGRVAQIRTQI
-357 EETTSEYDREKLEE
+357 EETASEYDQEKLEE

-388 TEVEMK
+388 TEIEMK

-413 GIVPGGGTALLRAS
+413 GIVPGGGIALLRA
-427 ASLSG
+427 ATSLSD
-432 LELDGDQN
+432 LELAGDQE
-440 TGLDIIRRSLLSPV
+440 TGLNIIRRSLLSPV
-454 RAIAENAGLEG
+454 RAIAENAGMEG
-465 SVVLAKVQEGEGNYG
+465 SVVVAKVQESEGNYG
-480 FNAATDAYG
+480 FNAATSEYG
-489 DMLEAG
+489 DMLEEG

-522 LVTEIEEPPDAAA
+522 LITEIEEPPDAD
-535 AAAAAADPHA
+535 AAAADPHA

>member
-1 MPAKQIIFDAE
+1 MPAKQIIFDEE

-116 LKIGIDKA
+116 LKIGIDQA

-136 RAVSTHEEILQV
+136 RAVDTHEEILQV
-148 AAIAANDPAND
+148 ASIAANDPAND
-159 SNIGTIVAEAIGKVG
+159 SNIGATVAEALDRVG
-174 EDGAIT
+174 NDGAIT
-180 IEEGRTSETMVD
+180 IEEGKTSETTVD

-206 NFVTDAQEQV
+206 NFVTDMQAQV

-229 KISSVATLVPIME
+229 KISTVTDLVPIME
-242 KAMQL
+242 KTMQL

-260 EALSAL
+260 EALSTL
-266 VVNKLRGT
+266 VVNKLRGN
-274 LQVAAVKAPGFG
+274 LQIAAVKAPGFG

-339 SGARE
+339 SGAKE

-357 EETTSEYDREKLEE
+357 EETTSEYDQEKLEE

-413 GIVPGGGTALLRAS
+413 GIVPGGGIALLRA
-427 ASLSG
+427 ATSLSG
-432 LELDGDQN
+432 LELAGDQE
-440 TGLDIIRRSLLSPV
+440 TGLNIVRRSLLSPV
-454 RAIAENAGLEG
+454 RAIAENAGMEG
-465 SVVLAKVQEGEGNYG
+465 SVVVAKVQEGEGNYG
-480 FNAATDAYG
+480 FNAATTEYG
-489 DMLEAG
+489 DMLEEG
-495 IVDPTK
+495 VVDPTK

-522 LVTEIEEPPDAAA
+522 LITEIEEPPDPD
-535 AAAAAADPHA
+535 AAAADPHA

>member
-1 MPAKQIIFDAE
+1 MPAKQIIFDEE

-25 DAVKVTLGPRG
+25 DAMKVTLGPRG

-74 LESIATKTNDVAGDG
+74 LQSIATKTNDVAGDG

-136 RAVSTHEEILQV
+136 RAVNTHDEILQV
-148 AAIAANDPAND
+148 ASIAANDPAND
-159 SNIGTIVAEAIGKVG
+159 SNIGATVAEALEKVG
-174 EDGAIT
+174 KDGAIT
-180 IEEGRTSETMVD
+180 IEEGNTSETAVD

-206 NFVTDAQEQV
+206 NFVTDMQAQV
-216 VEFEN
+216 VEFAN

-229 KISSVATLVPIME
+229 KISTVTDLVPIME
-242 KAMQL
+242 KTMQL

-252 IIAEDVEG
+252 IIAEDIEG
-260 EALSAL
+260 EALSTL
-266 VVNKLRGT
+266 VVNKLRGNV
-274 LQVAAVKAPGFG
+274 QVAAVKAPGFG
-286 DRRKEMLEDIAILTD
+286 DRRKEMLEDIAILTG

-331 DNTTIVGG
+331 DNTTIVDG
-339 SGARE
+339 SGAKE
-344 AVEGRVAQIRTQI
+344 SVEGRVAQIRTQI

-394 EKKARFEDALAATR
+394 EKKTRFEDALAATR

-413 GIVPGGGTALLRAS
+413 GIVPGGGIALLRAA
-427 ASLSG
+427 ASLSD
-432 LELDGDQN
+432 LELAGDQE
-440 TGLDIIRRSLLSPV
+440 TGINIIRRSLLSPV
-454 RAIAENAGLEG
+454 RAIAENAGMEG
-465 SVVLAKVQEGEGNYG
+465 SVVVAKVQEGEGNYG
-480 FNAATDAYG
+480 FNAATSEYG
-489 DMLEAG
+489 DMLEEG
-495 IVDPTK
+495 VIDPTK

-522 LVTEIEEPPDAAA
+522 LITEIEEPPDAD
-535 AAAAAADPHA
+535 AAAADPHA

>member
-1 MPAKQIIFDAE
+1 MPAKQIIFDEE

-36 RNVVIQKSFGAP
+36 RNVVIQRSFGAP

-74 LESIATKTNDVAGDG
+74 LESIATKTNDTAGDG

-124 VVAAVDA
+124 VGAVVDA

-136 RAVSTHEEILQV
+136 RAVNTHEEILQV

-159 SNIGTIVAEAIGKVG
+159 SHIGTIVAEAIDKVG
-174 EDGAIT
+174 NDGAIT
-180 IEEGRTSETMVD
+180 IEEGRTSEILVD

-206 NFVTDAQEQV
+206 NFVTDLQEQI

-229 KISSVATLVPIME
+229 KITTVADLVPIME
-242 KAMQL
+242 KVMQL

-252 IIAEDVEG
+252 IIAEDIEG
-260 EALSAL
+260 EALSTL

-274 LQVAAVKAPGFG
+274 LNVAAVKAPGFG

-301 GQVISEETG
+301 GQVISEDTG

-320 LGTARRVVVDK
+320 LGTARRVIVDK
-331 DNTTIVGG
+331 DNTTIIGG
-339 SGARE
+339 GGEKA
-344 AVEGRVAQIRTQI
+344 AIDGRITQIRRQI
-357 EETTSEYDREKLEE
+357 EETTSDYDREKLEE

-379 VAVVNVGAA
+379 VAVINVGAA

-394 EKKARFEDALAATR
+394 EKKARFKTH
-408 AAVEE
+408 
-413 GIVPGGGTALLRAS
+413 LLRRAPQLRKGLYPVVAS
-427 ASLSG
+427 HF
-432 LELDGDQN
+432 
-440 TGLDIIRRSLLSPV
+440 
-454 RAIAENAGLEG
+454 
-465 SVVLAKVQEGEGNYG
+465 Y
-480 FNAATDAYG
+480 
-489 DMLEAG
+489 
-495 IVDPTK
+495 
-501 VVRSALQNASSIAGL
+501 ALQPHS
-516 LLTTET
+516 TT
-522 LVTEIEEPPDAAA
+522 
-535 AAAAAADPHA
+535 
-545 GHFH
+545 

>member
-1 MPAKQIIFDAE
+1 MPAKQIIFDEE

-136 RAVSTHEEILQV
+136 RAVDTHAEILQV
-148 AAIAANDPAND
+148 ASIAANDPAND
-159 SNIGTIVAEAIGKVG
+159 SNIGATVAEALERVG
-174 EDGAIT
+174 NDGAIT
-180 IEEGRTSETMVD
+180 IEEGKTSETTVD

-206 NFVTDAQEQV
+206 NFVTDLEAQV

-221 PYILINTE
+221 PFILINTE
-229 KISSVATLVPIME
+229 KISTVADLVPIME
-242 KAMQL
+242 KTMQL
-247 GRPLF
+247 GRPLL

-260 EALSAL
+260 EALSTL
-266 VVNKLRGT
+266 VVNKLRAN

-286 DRRKEMLEDIAILTD
+286 DRRKEMLEDIAILTG

-339 SGARE
+339 SGAKE
-344 AVEGRVAQIRTQI
+344 AVDGRVAQIRTQI

-413 GIVPGGGTALLRAS
+413 GIVPGGGTALLRAA

-432 LELDGDQN
+432 LELAGDQE
-440 TGLDIIRRSLLSPV
+440 TGLNIVRRSLLSPV
-454 RAIAENAGLEG
+454 RAIAENAGMEG
-465 SVVLAKVQEGEGNYG
+465 SVVVAKVQEGDGNYG
-480 FNAATDAYG
+480 FNAATVEYG
-489 DMLEAG
+489 DMLEEG
-495 IVDPTK
+495 VVDPTK

-522 LVTEIEEPPDAAA
+522 LITEIEEPPDAAA
-535 AAAAAADPHA
+535 AAVDPHA